1 MWVYFSSSYNLV
13 DFYGKCRIC
22 LYQSHGFYGYWF
34 TVSLMNGTFWVKV
47 WYLPT
52 ETSFTDQWSRVF
64 NNNIV
69 PYLGGRIHQ
78 FDSTINQLL
87 EHLVFLSNQIVFLF
101 PLLLSLFSWRRIT
114 TPSRPSSVWQWP
126 TNSWQM
132 WKCYGRPVKTHFW
145 SLLWGS
151 FGSRSNL
158 GYTVVLQFNVRIDT
172 RNESLPWDDL
182 VSFGWI
188 HKMWI
193 LF

>member
-1 MWVYFSSSYNLV
+1 MCGCIFLPATIWLIFMVNVGF
-13 DFYGKCRIC
+13 F

-151 FGSRSNL
+151 FGQS
-158 GYTVVLQFNVRIDT
+158 IK
-172 RNESLPWDDL
+172 PW
-182 VSFGWI
+182 VYCSFAI
-188 HKMWI
+188 
-193 LF
+193 